1 MIKIATTPQV
11 TLEKVQEHLGASIKG
26 EEVPLT
32 DEALSTSCDTA
43 RIRKIYK
50 APAASKTKSTN
61 GVHPS
66 QQEQSQLGT
75 QVLGAMALR
84 GAT

>member
-1 MIKIATTPQV
+1 MIKIATSPEV
-11 TLEKVQEHLGASIKG
+11 TLEKVQEHLGESIKG
-26 EEVPLT
+26 QQLPLT
-32 DEALSTSCDTA
+32 DEELSTSCDTA

-50 APAASKTKSTN
+50 VPAATKSKITN

-66 QQEQSQLGT
+66 QQEQSQLET